1 MIQENFN
8 LEESQLQF
16 LNECRSYGFK
26 DKSAVVRMALDLLR
40 QEIAQQRLQ
49 ESADLY
55 SESYAEDEET
65 QELTVT
71 ALSEWP
77 K

>member
-65 QELTVT
+65 QELTTT

>member
-1 MIQENFN
+1 MIQAKFS
-8 LEESQLQF
+8 LEESHLQF
-16 LNECRSYGFK
+16 LDECRSYGFK
-26 DKSAVVRMALDLLR
+26 DKSTVVRVALDRLR
-40 QEIAQQRLQ
+40 EEFAQQRLQ

-55 SESYAEDEET
+55 SEIYGEDEET
-65 QELTVT
+65 RDLTAA

>member
-1 MIQENFN
+1 MIRANFS

-16 LNECRSYGFK
+16 LDECRSYGFK
-26 DKSAVVRMALDLLR
+26 NKSSVVRMALDRLR
-40 QEIAQQRLQ
+40 QEFAQQRLQ

-55 SESYAEDEET
+55 SELYAEDEET
-65 QELTVT
+65 QELTAA

>member
-1 MIQENFN
+1 MIRANFS
-8 LEESQLQF
+8 LEEAQLQF
-16 LNECRSYGFK
+16 LDECRSYGFK
-26 DKSAVVRMALDLLR
+26 DKSTVVRTALDRLR
-40 QEIAQQRLQ
+40 QEFAQQRLQ

-55 SESYAEDEET
+55 SDLYAEDEET
-65 QELTVT
+65 QELTAA

>member
-1 MIQENFN
+1 MIQENFS

-16 LNECRSYGFK
+16 LDECRSYGLK

-40 QEIAQQRLQ
+40 REFAQQRLQ

-55 SESYAEDEET
+55 SEICAEDEET
-65 QELTVT
+65 QELTAA
-71 ALSEWP
+71 ALPEWP

>member
-1 MIQENFN
+1 MIQENFS

-16 LNECRSYGFK
+16 LDECRSYGFK
-26 DKSAVVRMALDLLR
+26 DKSAVVRMALDRLR
-40 QEIAQQRLQ
+40 QEFAQQRLQ

-55 SESYAEDEET
+55 SEIYSEDEET
-65 QELTVT
+65 QKLTSA
-71 ALSEWP
+71 ALLDWP

>member
-1 MIQENFN
+1 MVQENFS

-16 LNECRSYGFK
+16 LDECRSYGFK

-40 QEIAQQRLQ
+40 REFAQQRLQ

-55 SESYAEDEET
+55 SDIYAEDEET
-65 QELTVT
+65 QDLTAA

>member
-1 MIQENFN
+1 MIQENFS

-16 LNECRSYGFK
+16 LDECRSYGFK

-40 QEIAQQRLQ
+40 REFTQQRLQ

-65 QELTVT
+65 QELTAA

>member
-1 MIQENFN
+1 MIQENFS

-16 LNECRSYGFK
+16 LDECRSYGFK
-26 DKSAVVRMALDLLR
+26 DKSAVVRMALDRLR
-40 QEIAQQRLQ
+40 QEFAQQRLQ

-55 SESYAEDEET
+55 SEIYAEDEET
-65 QELTVT
+65 QKLTAA
-71 ALSEWP
+71 ALLDWP

>member
-1 MIQENFN
+1 MIQENFS

-16 LNECRSYGFK
+16 LDECRSYGFK

-40 QEIAQQRLQ
+40 REFVQQRLQ

-55 SESYAEDEET
+55 LESYAEDEET
-65 QELTVT
+65 QELTAT

>member
-1 MIQENFN
+1 MIQENFS

-16 LNECRSYGFK
+16 LDECRSYGFK

-40 QEIAQQRLQ
+40 REFVQQRLQ

-65 QELTVT
+65 QELTAT